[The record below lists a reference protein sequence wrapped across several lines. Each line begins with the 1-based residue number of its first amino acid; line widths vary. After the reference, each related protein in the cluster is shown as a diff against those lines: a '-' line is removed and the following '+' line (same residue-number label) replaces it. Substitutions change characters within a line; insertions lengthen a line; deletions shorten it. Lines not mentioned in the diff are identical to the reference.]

1 MGLGW
6 VAPDDGIVRRGA
18 NMRAVIIEREGAWQV
33 RTGLGNKLPVRFDDT
48 ELKLVTHNEK
58 SAVEACASWDDF
70 NDVTYVFLDGE

>member
-1 MGLGW
+1 
-6 VAPDDGIVRRGA
+6 
-18 NMRAVIIEREGAWQV
+18 MRAVIIEREGAWQV
-33 RTGLGNKLPVRFDDT
+33 RITAGDKLPVRFDDT